1 MKRHRQIFTVRA
13 ADRGRAGFTL
23 IEILVVAGIIAILM
37 GMIGSASFTARQ
49 RAYQA
54 QANAEVRELAAAFR
68 AYWLTYG
75 YWPPEVQ
82 GFGSDESYKPIS
94 RALLRSIMGENL
106 SGAGANTREIVF
118 LQIADKNFGVDNS
131 GSADMFLDPWG
142 NAYQMAFGRRV
153 KIERSALYSSTVAF
167 PMRDRYEYP

>member
-1 MKRHRQIFTVRA
+1 MKRHRQSHARRT
-13 ADRGRAGFTL
+13 ADPGRAGFSL
-23 IEILVVAGIIAILM
+23 IEILTVAAIVAILM

-54 QANAEVRELAAAFR
+54 QAQAEVRELASAFR

-82 GFGSDESYKPIS
+82 GFSSDESFQPVGKS
-94 RALLRSIMGENL
+94 LLRSIMGENM
-106 SGAGANTREIVF
+106 GGTGANTRQIVF

-153 KIERSALYSSTVAF
+153 KIERSSLFSSTVAF